1 MRDAAGWSTL
11 TGDRV
16 LNARRELPFLARIGY
31 ASTGES
37 IMSADR
43 MLASAGWSTLTGDR
57 VLYHQKDGGS
67 VIATGFPNEAVLY
80 SESAKPYF

>member
-1 MRDAAGWSTL
+1 
-11 TGDRV
+11 
-16 LNARRELPFLARIGY
+16 
-31 ASTGES
+31 
-37 IMSADR
+37 

-57 VLYHQKDGGS
+57 VFDAGGKNTLTGDRVLYHQKDGES

>member
-1 MRDAAGWSTL
+1 MA
-11 TGDRV
+11 
-16 LNARRELPFLARIGY
+16 EIGH

-37 IMSADR
+37 IVTADT
-43 MLASAGWSTLTGDR
+43 MLDAAGWSTLTGDR